1 MPVIRIPGPLRQFA
15 GGQKEIAVRGASV
28 AEALTELTSVQPDL
42 RPHLFKENGE
52 LRPFV
57 NIFKG
62 QENIVDL
69 QWLDTPLA
77 EQDTLLVVP
86 SVAGG

>member
-1 MPVIRIPGPLRQFA
+1 MPVIRVPGPLRQFA
-15 GGQKEIAVRGASV
+15 GGAKEIHVGGSTV
-28 AEALTELTSVQPDL
+28 AEALADLTSNYPTL

-62 QENIVDL
+62 QANIVDL
-69 QWLDTPLA
+69 QYLQTPLL
-77 EQDTLLVVP
+77 EQDSLIVVP